1 MSGLFGYRS
10 QSNGGKDVGTVY
22 TMGGIFR
29 EEGKDLQIGHWE
41 PKMQRNDKGD
51 LVPVT
56 TKVKVTNSDGATE
69 VVKQVYEYVIS
80 EKELTQFIA
89 AMLKG
94 AGNSSRTKL
103 LFVDNLI
110 YQAFANLRSNKRIIT
125 QTEKDYQGWKLDFE
139 KFESMGTKILIYR
152 HDAFNSWG
160 MDGRAFCLDA

>member
-1 MSGLFGYRS
+1 
-10 QSNGGKDVGTVY
+10 
-22 TMGGIFR
+22 
-29 EEGKDLQIGHWE
+29 
-41 PKMQRNDKGD
+41 MQRNDKGD

-125 QTEKDYQGWKLDFE
+125 QTERTIRVGNLTSRNLRVWVLRF
-139 KFESMGTKILIYR
+139 
-152 HDAFNSWG
+152 
-160 MDGRAFCLDA
+160 

>member
-1 MSGLFGYRS
+1 M
-10 QSNGGKDVGTVY
+10 
-22 TMGGIFR
+22 
-29 EEGKDLQIGHWE
+29 
-41 PKMQRNDKGD
+41 
-51 LVPVT
+51 
-56 TKVKVTNSDGATE
+56 
-69 VVKQVYEYVIS
+69 IS
-80 EKELTQFIA
+80 EKELSAFIA
-89 AMLKG
+89 AVLKG

-160 MDGRAFCLDA
+160 MMVERSCWMLVILTNTYSVYGAETSLTLRIS